1 LDRLNNNPLFINR
14 IARLATLPSWTGSN
28 SRGILD
34 GRESMRIQPG
44 RPAMIVYV
52 TTQGS
57 RVVREGRHLIVRLG
71 DDIHHTLFI
80 GKLEQLVLCGN
91 ITLTTPALSLLL
103 REGIDT
109 VFLRQDGRYRGR
121 LAGAEQK
128 NVYLRRRQFQLT
140 LDDAFCLS
148 TARRIVQGKLCN
160 MITILQRIKRTRQSD
175 AAEGAVRSVRALL
188 DRLTTADQLDIV
200 RGFEGAASARYFE
213 GLRQGLDDDFGFRKR
228 VRRPPTDPVNSVL
241 SLIYTFLIN
250 RVYAAVRLA
259 GLDPYPGVLHTLD
272 YGRHSLPLDL
282 VEEFRAPLGDAL
294 TLALFNL
301 RILKKDDFYVF
312 DPPVPPLLERQ
323 ETPIDAVIRD
333 PLGKMSALEDEQEMF
348 DLPEQAL
355 PEPAGEVEGRQGK
368 GAVRLQPAA
377 FKKVITAFEKKMQTE
392 FHHPLAER
400 RMTYADAM
408 IFQSRQYRRLVEG
421 EALEYYPLL
430 LR

>member
-1 LDRLNNNPLFINR
+1 
-14 IARLATLPSWTGSN
+14 
-28 SRGILD
+28 
-34 GRESMRIQPG
+34 
-44 RPAMIVYV
+44 MIVYV
-52 TTQGS
+52 TTQGC
-57 RVVREGRHLIVRLG
+57 RVVREGRHLLVTLG

-91 ITLTTPALSLLL
+91 ISLTTPALTLLL

-109 VFLRQDGRYRGR
+109 VFLSRDGRYRGR
-121 LAGAEQK
+121 LATSEPK

-140 LDDAFCLS
+140 CDPDFCLA
-148 TARRIVQGKLCN
+148 TARRIVHGKLCN
-160 MITILQRIKRTRQSD
+160 MIVILQRIKRTRQSN
-175 AAEGAVRSVRALL
+175 AADGAVRSVRSLL
-188 DRLTTADQLDIV
+188 DKLAVADQLDSV
-200 RGFEGAASARYFE
+200 RGLEGAASARYFE

-259 GLDPYPGVLHTLD
+259 GLDPYPGVLHTID

-312 DPPVPPLLERQ
+312 DPPSPDLPRQ
-323 ETPIDAVIRD
+323 EETPIDEAIHD
-333 PLGKMSALEDEQEMF
+333 PLGRMSALEDEQELF
-348 DLPEQAL
+348 DLPEQPL
-355 PEPAGEVEGRQGK
+355 PETEGDIEGRQGR
-368 GAVRLQPAA
+368 GSVRLHSAA
-377 FKKVITAFEKKMQTE
+377 FKKVVTAFEKKIQTE

-400 RMTYADAM
+400 RMTYAEAM
-408 IFQSRQYRRLVEG
+408 IFQARLFRRLVEG
-421 EALEYYPLL
+421 ETSEYHPLL